1 MLPKLKL
8 RKPHDLIR
16 SSGTVESRTRKRPAF
31 CVSSIFGGAFLLYSQ
46 ALICHFNAPWI
57 LGLRGAIA
65 VLGYAA
71 IAVAVLGAGS
81 LRYELFLS
89 DITCGLLL
97 VAAMISI
104 RFRLR
109 APVDKALFAASEG
122 LIRLTVRVPGAKRL
136 SVGRDCGCAGSDAA
150 VGTAGAA
157 QRA

>member
-1 MLPKLKL
+1 LLPKLKL

-46 ALICHFNAPWI
+46 ALICHFNAPRI
-57 LGLRGAIA
+57 LALRGAIA

-97 VAAMISI
+97 VAAMVSI
-104 RFRLR
+104 CFRLR

-122 LIRLTVRVPGAKRL
+122 LSG
-136 SVGRDCGCAGSDAA
+136 
-150 VGTAGAA
+150 
-157 QRA
+157 